1 MTDEERQKLC
11 KWLRFVSEEHWWAD
25 QCEEAADEIE
35 RLAKELA
42 EASAKIDELE
52 LAKEY
57 IENDALER
65 DLG

>member
-11 KWLRFVSEEHWWAD
+11 EELRTYDDDLDPWAI
-25 QCEEAADEIE
+25 CAEAADEIE

-42 EASAKIDELE
+42 EARAKIDELE
-52 LAKEY
+52 LAQEY
-57 IENDALER
+57 TDNDALER